1 MDLYATPEYARTC
14 AHLGTPRTLPRSG
27 VTVLTREVPG
37 ESGWYDARAP
47 YPLLNTQAWTAL
59 AADLEATEDLLSFVA
74 VIDPVCTPPHAVLAR
89 VFPDRLAAFK
99 PHHIVRLGDWP
110 ALARVDATHRR
121 KARRAAAHVEV
132 EVVESPTAHA
142 AEWVRLYASLRAR
155 HGFGGAA
162 DFPDTALAAQLALPG
177 MMLVRALRDDHVV
190 SIATWCVDGTKAH
203 YHLGASNPAG
213 YEVGAAYAVFAF
225 ALEELASRGVTWVDL
240 GGAAGTLD
248 SDDDGLTRFKR
259 GWASETVTAWLGGR
273 VLDADGYRTLAEGHD
288 GSQWFPAYRAAVA
301 A

>member
-1 MDLYATPEYARTC
+1 MDLYGTPEYARTC

-27 VTVLTREVPG
+27 VTILVREVPG
-37 ESGWYDARAP
+37 EPGAFDARAP
-47 YPLLNTQAWTAL
+47 YPLLHTEAWEAL
-59 AADLEATEDLLSFVA
+59 AADLADTHDLLSFVG
-74 VIDPVCTPPHAVLAR
+74 VVDPACTPSPTRLTH

-121 KARRAAAHVEV
+121 KARRAAAQVEV
-132 EVVESPTAHA
+132 EVVESPSAHTAD
-142 AEWVRLYASLRAR
+142 WIRMYASLRAR

-162 DFPDTALAAQLALPG
+162 DFPDVALAAQLALPG

-190 SIATWCVDGTKAH
+190 SMSTWCVDGTRAH

-225 ALEELASRGVTWVDL
+225 ALEELSSRGVTWVDL
-240 GGAAGTLD
+240 GGSAGAHD
-248 SDDDGLTRFKR
+248 ADDGLARFKR
-259 GWASETVTAWLGGR
+259 GWASETETAWLGGR
-273 VLDADGYRTLAEGHD
+273 VLDASGYRTIAQGHD
-288 GSQWFPAYRAAVA
+288 ASEWFPAYRAAVA